1 MERSK
6 LESTGMDRSKLEP
19 TGMEWS
25 KLERT
30 FDELEWQMGLVEWW

>member
-1 MERSK
+1 VEWSK
-6 LESTGMDRSKLEP
+6 LERTS
-19 TGMEWS
+19 MEWS